1 MKAKGFVQCAVN
13 TGLAGFSLADS
24 QGKWTGLDVDL
35 CKAIAAAMFGDAEK
49 AKFTPT
55 TAQQRF
61 VALQSG
67 EVDVITR
74 NATQTLLRD
83 TSLGFNIAGV
93 NFYDGQGFMVP
104 AKSGIKSA
112 KELNGATICVQPG
125 TTTELNLADYFRKNK
140 MTFKPV
146 LIEKLD
152 ELLQAYAAG
161 RCDSYTTDASG
172 LAAVRAGQLA
182 GKGEHTILPE
192 RISKEPL
199 GPIVRHGDDQWFD
212 LVKWTLMGMIEAEEL
227 GITSKNVDEMLK
239 SDDPAIKRFLGV
251 TPGYGKAVGV
261 DEKWMYNVIK
271 QIGNYG
277 ESYERNVG
285 ANTPLK
291 LERGQN
297 ALWTNGGLMY
307 AIPRNRHFRA
317 CASPS
322 RVAASLTP
330 FEPRICLMRP
340 VETTS
345 AAILPARSRS
355 RWASWVAT
363 IQPVGRSDLDRVGID
378 AAHRPGRATGD
389 QRPADGDR
397 VVGAAAP
404 HMPGGAR
411 IGRDVGAG
419 DRRRHRLALAE
430 LLEGEHAAGAEIDPE
445 RALRPGFSA
454 NSNEPRSAPNQPSA
468 RRPSANGMPFCV
480 TDGLAVAPRQV
491 EQRRLR
497 GVEPGA
503 GDRLDLGFGDRR
515 QRGLQSLVAGQRLG
529 RDGVRQPPRIDAA
542 EIGDHHDGEIGR
554 RHAQELGA
562 EARPQAAMAD
572 GRQAAQ
578 LADATPR
585 R

>member
-1 MKAKGFVQCAVN
+1 MLHKFFVAAALSGAAAFAAAPASAGQTLDAVKSKGFVQCAVN
-13 TGLAGFSLADS
+13 TGLAGFSMADS

-35 CKAIAAAMFGDAEK
+35 CRAIAVALFGDASK

-104 AKSGIKSA
+104 TKTGIKSA

-161 RCDSYTTDASG
+161 RCDAYTTDASG

-212 LVKWTLMGMIEAEEL
+212 IVKWTLMGMIEAEEM
-227 GITSKNVDEMLK
+227 GITSQNVDEMLK
-239 SDDPAIKRFLGV
+239 SDDPQIKRFLGV
-251 TPGYGKAVGV
+251 TPGYGKALGL

-277 ESYERNVG
+277 ESFERNVG
-285 ANTPLK
+285 TSTPLK

-297 ALWTNGGLMY
+297 ALWTNGGLLY
-307 AIPRNRHFRA
+307 AIPFR
-317 CASPS
+317 
-322 RVAASLTP
+322 
-330 FEPRICLMRP
+330 
-340 VETTS
+340 
-345 AAILPARSRS
+345 
-355 RWASWVAT
+355 
-363 IQPVGRSDLDRVGID
+363 
-378 AAHRPGRATGD
+378 
-389 QRPADGDR
+389 
-397 VVGAAAP
+397 
-404 HMPGGAR
+404 
-411 IGRDVGAG
+411 
-419 DRRRHRLALAE
+419 
-430 LLEGEHAAGAEIDPE
+430 
-445 RALRPGFSA
+445 
-454 NSNEPRSAPNQPSA
+454 
-468 RRPSANGMPFCV
+468 
-480 TDGLAVAPRQV
+480 
-491 EQRRLR
+491 
-497 GVEPGA
+497 
-503 GDRLDLGFGDRR
+503 
-515 QRGLQSLVAGQRLG
+515 
-529 RDGVRQPPRIDAA
+529 
-542 EIGDHHDGEIGR
+542 
-554 RHAQELGA
+554 
-562 EARPQAAMAD
+562 
-572 GRQAAQ
+572 
-578 LADATPR
+578 
-585 R
+585 

>member
-1 MKAKGFVQCAVN
+1 MFNKAIATAIAVLLSTSAFAGQTFDAVKARGFVQCAVN
-13 TGLAGFSLADS
+13 TGLAGFSFADS

-49 AKFTPT
+49 VKFTPT
-55 TAQQRF
+55 TAPQRF

-104 AKSGIKSA
+104 SKSGLKSA

-125 TTTELNLADYFRKNK
+125 TTTELNLADYFRTNK

-172 LAAVRAGQLA
+172 LAAVRAGQLS
-182 GKGEHTILPE
+182 GKGEHIILPE

-212 LVKWTLMGMIEAEEL
+212 LVKWVLMGMIEAEEL
-227 GITSKNVDEMLK
+227 GISQKNVDEMLK

-277 ESYERNVG
+277 DSFERNVG
-285 ANTPLK
+285 KATPLR

-297 ALWTNGGLMY
+297 ALWTSGGLMY
-307 AIPRNRHFRA
+307 AIPFR
-317 CASPS
+317 
-322 RVAASLTP
+322 
-330 FEPRICLMRP
+330 
-340 VETTS
+340 
-345 AAILPARSRS
+345 
-355 RWASWVAT
+355 
-363 IQPVGRSDLDRVGID
+363 
-378 AAHRPGRATGD
+378 
-389 QRPADGDR
+389 
-397 VVGAAAP
+397 
-404 HMPGGAR
+404 
-411 IGRDVGAG
+411 
-419 DRRRHRLALAE
+419 
-430 LLEGEHAAGAEIDPE
+430 
-445 RALRPGFSA
+445 
-454 NSNEPRSAPNQPSA
+454 
-468 RRPSANGMPFCV
+468 
-480 TDGLAVAPRQV
+480 
-491 EQRRLR
+491 
-497 GVEPGA
+497 
-503 GDRLDLGFGDRR
+503 
-515 QRGLQSLVAGQRLG
+515 
-529 RDGVRQPPRIDAA
+529 
-542 EIGDHHDGEIGR
+542 
-554 RHAQELGA
+554 
-562 EARPQAAMAD
+562 
-572 GRQAAQ
+572 
-578 LADATPR
+578 
-585 R
+585 

>member
-1 MKAKGFVQCAVN
+1 MIFKPVAGLAVLASVTVAWASAASAGSTFDAVKAKGFVQCAVN
-13 TGLAGFSLADS
+13 TGLAGFSFSDS

-93 NFYDGQGFMVP
+93 NFYDGQGFIVP

-172 LAAVRAGQLA
+172 LAAVRAGQLS

-212 LVKWTLMGMIEAEEL
+212 LVKWTLMGMIEAEEM

-239 SDDPAIKRFLGV
+239 SDDPAVKRFLGV
-251 TPGYGKAVGV
+251 TPGFGKATGV

-271 QIGNYG
+271 QVGNYG
-277 ESYERNVG
+277 ESYDRNVG
-285 ANTPLK
+285 PATPLK

-307 AIPRNRHFRA
+307 AIPFR
-317 CASPS
+317 
-322 RVAASLTP
+322 
-330 FEPRICLMRP
+330 
-340 VETTS
+340 
-345 AAILPARSRS
+345 
-355 RWASWVAT
+355 
-363 IQPVGRSDLDRVGID
+363 
-378 AAHRPGRATGD
+378 
-389 QRPADGDR
+389 
-397 VVGAAAP
+397 
-404 HMPGGAR
+404 
-411 IGRDVGAG
+411 
-419 DRRRHRLALAE
+419 
-430 LLEGEHAAGAEIDPE
+430 
-445 RALRPGFSA
+445 
-454 NSNEPRSAPNQPSA
+454 
-468 RRPSANGMPFCV
+468 
-480 TDGLAVAPRQV
+480 
-491 EQRRLR
+491 
-497 GVEPGA
+497 
-503 GDRLDLGFGDRR
+503 
-515 QRGLQSLVAGQRLG
+515 
-529 RDGVRQPPRIDAA
+529 
-542 EIGDHHDGEIGR
+542 
-554 RHAQELGA
+554 
-562 EARPQAAMAD
+562 
-572 GRQAAQ
+572 
-578 LADATPR
+578 
-585 R
+585 

>member
-1 MKAKGFVQCAVN
+1 MVPETTKKKEACVSIKSLAAAAALSGVAAFASTPVSAGQTFDAVKAKGFVQCAVN
-13 TGLAGFSLADS
+13 TGLAGFSFADS

-35 CKAIAAAMFGDAEK
+35 CRAIAAAMFGDAEK
-49 AKFTPT
+49 AKYTPT

-74 NATQTLLRD
+74 NATQTLMRD

-140 MTFKPV
+140 MNFKPV

-212 LVKWTLMGMIEAEEL
+212 VVKWTLMGMIEAEEL

-239 SDDPAIKRFLGV
+239 SDDPVIKRFLGV

-261 DEKWMYNVIK
+261 DEKWMYNIIK
-271 QIGNYG
+271 QVGNYG
-277 ESYERNVG
+277 ESYDRHVG
-285 ANTPLK
+285 PNTPLK

-307 AIPRNRHFRA
+307 AIPFR
-317 CASPS
+317 
-322 RVAASLTP
+322 
-330 FEPRICLMRP
+330 
-340 VETTS
+340 
-345 AAILPARSRS
+345 
-355 RWASWVAT
+355 
-363 IQPVGRSDLDRVGID
+363 
-378 AAHRPGRATGD
+378 
-389 QRPADGDR
+389 
-397 VVGAAAP
+397 
-404 HMPGGAR
+404 
-411 IGRDVGAG
+411 
-419 DRRRHRLALAE
+419 
-430 LLEGEHAAGAEIDPE
+430 
-445 RALRPGFSA
+445 
-454 NSNEPRSAPNQPSA
+454 
-468 RRPSANGMPFCV
+468 
-480 TDGLAVAPRQV
+480 
-491 EQRRLR
+491 
-497 GVEPGA
+497 
-503 GDRLDLGFGDRR
+503 
-515 QRGLQSLVAGQRLG
+515 
-529 RDGVRQPPRIDAA
+529 
-542 EIGDHHDGEIGR
+542 
-554 RHAQELGA
+554 
-562 EARPQAAMAD
+562 
-572 GRQAAQ
+572 
-578 LADATPR
+578 
-585 R
+585 